1 MKKIIAMLMVLAMVF
16 ALVACQTQQPQ
27 TEQPT
32 VTEAPAAPEV
42 TEAPAAPE
50 VTEAPAEPEVTEAP
64 AEPEVTE
71 APAALNVALVTDV
84 GNIDD
89 KSFNQGAWEGVVAF
103 CEANGMKQG
112 EGYNYYRPSE
122 DSTEARV
129 ETIKTAITNGANAIV
144 CPGYL
149 FEEAIF
155 LVQADYP
162 EVMFLLLDGEPH
174 SADYATYTTTEN
186 THNILYQEEQ
196 AGFFA
201 GYAAVKD
208 GYKKLGFLGGMAVPA
223 VVRYGYG
230 FVQGANKAAEE
241 MGVAADVS
249 IKYWYCGGFAPTD
262 DIKIKM
268 AGWFTDGTEVVFACG
283 GGIYLSAVAA
293 ANEANGK
300 VIGVDVDQSAEAD
313 CIITSAMKGLTN
325 SVVLALEDL
334 AANDGKWSADYAGK
348 TAVLGA
354 ADDCVGLPTAEGSW
368 RLSTFTVEEYEKLF
382 EDVKAGTIEISKD
395 TENAP
400 AVTIAVDYN
409 A

>member
-1 MKKIIAMLMVLAMVF
+1 MKKIIALLMVLAMVF
-16 ALVACQTQQPQ
+16 AVVACTTTPATPDTPDTPVNPDTPDQPD
-27 TEQPT
+27 QPDEPT
-32 VTEAPAAPEV
+32 GDVPAMQ
-42 TEAPAAPE
+42 
-50 VTEAPAEPEVTEAP
+50 
-64 AEPEVTE
+64 
-71 APAALNVALVTDV
+71 VALVTDV

-103 CEANGMKQG
+103 CEAKGMKQG

-129 ETIKTAITNGANAIV
+129 ETIKGAIDGGANVIV

-149 FEEAIF
+149 FEEAIY
-155 LVQADYP
+155 LVQADYSD
-162 EVMFLLLDGEPH
+162 VMFLLLDGEPH
-174 SADYATYTTTEN
+174 SADYSDYKTENN

-208 GYKKLGFLGGMAVPA
+208 GYTKLGFLGGMAVPA

-230 FVQGANKAAEE
+230 FVQGANMAAEE
-241 MGVAADVS
+241 MGVVDQVS
-249 IKYWYCGGFAPTD
+249 VKYWYCDGFAPTD

-293 ANEANGK
+293 ATEANGK
-300 VIGVDVDQSAEAD
+300 VIGVDVDQSAESE

-334 AANDGKWSADYAGK
+334 SANDGKWSADYAGQ
-348 TAVLGA
+348 TAILGA
-354 ADDCVGLPTAEGSW
+354 NDNCVGLPTAEGSW
-368 RLSTFTVEEYEKLF
+368 RLGTFTVEEYNALF
-382 EDVKAGTIEISKD
+382 EKVKAGEIEISKD
-395 TENAP
+395 IENAP
-400 AVTIAVDYN
+400 TVTITVDYN